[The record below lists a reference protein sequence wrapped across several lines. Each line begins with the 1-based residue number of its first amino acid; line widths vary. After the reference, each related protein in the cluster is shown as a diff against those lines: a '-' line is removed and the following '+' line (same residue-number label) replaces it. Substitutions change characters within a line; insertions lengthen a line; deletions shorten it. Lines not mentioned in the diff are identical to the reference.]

1 MSFVH
6 LQTHSEFSL
15 LRSSCRIHELLAE
28 AVKNNQPAVAL
39 TDHGNMF
46 GVLEFYMQAL
56 SLNKDRKKNGLPP
69 IKALLGSHIY
79 VATST
84 ANTKEESSYHR
95 LTLIAKTNEGYRNLL
110 KIVSYCYE
118 DAEQWNEIPAVPL
131 DYIREKS
138 AGLIALAGDFFSRFG
153 LDILNQKEDLARQ
166 YLVDLSSIFD
176 SESLYFM
183 VQDQEI
189 EGQKKVNAFM
199 LQASEELHRGLV
211 AVNNVHYIEK
221 GDAPAHKV
229 LRCIALA
236 EKLQNFNDPLYPTD
250 KFYFKTTEEMKS
262 AFREYPQAIENT
274 VKIAEQCDIT
284 IKTNCG
290 SEFWPQFKFPDQ
302 FKDSD
307 EYLAHLCRKKVSE
320 RYPEVTPEVI
330 ERMETEL
337 ACIKTMLVAGYL
349 LIVWDFINWSREN
362 GIPVGPGRGSAAGSI
377 VTYIIGIT
385 DIDPLRFDLLFERF
399 LNPERVSMPDID
411 TDFSDR
417 DRSRVIQYVSDQYG
431 KECVTQIVTYG
442 ALKMKAV
449 INDVGRVLGIPFS
462 DVRTIS
468 KLLPTDLGATLQ
480 MAKTGKNKKGDA
492 LDGYNP
498 GPLNELIESRQTYR
512 DLWNYSEKLENL
524 SRQTGVH
531 AAAVIIA
538 PVPMSNLAPLFRAR
552 KEDTPVIMYD
562 KHYAE
567 DIGLLKMDF
576 LGLRN
581 LSIIQ
586 DAVALIK
593 QTRNIDLEI
602 GRIPLDDAKT
612 FDLLSKGLTVG
623 VFQFESPGMREYLR
637 KLIPERIEDLI
648 AMNALYRPGPIEQI
662 PHYIARKRGEE
673 PIDCYHKDL
682 EPILNET
689 YGVIV
694 YQEQVMRIAQKLGGY
709 TLGGADVIRRIMAK
723 KKPEE
728 MARLEPEFL
737 KKCIDRGYKE
747 SLIKEVWKV
756 LLPFCGY
763 AFNKSHAAAYAY
775 VAYQTAFLKA
785 NYGPEFMAA
794 SMTSEISKTENI
806 VNLLKECS
814 KMDIPYLGPNIN
826 SSLATFSVD
835 GQGRILYG
843 LAGIKNVGISIVEDI
858 VDERTLHGEYKDIF
872 DLCKRLLDYQASFAE
887 KKSPL
892 SKKVLESLVMS
903 GALDVFP
910 GSRSALL
917 ATIDKAIEVASRYR
931 ENKDCGQV
939 SIFDLGDS
947 DTSIHTAEEL
957 EDAEE
962 WTYIELLNKEKDVL
976 GMFIS
981 GHPLEEYRPELQGF
995 TTCSLAESEINNSG
1009 LLKRSITIGGVIT
1022 KMRSFETRRGDTLGS
1037 GIIQDFQGEIAL
1049 FLTSDKWEAFRD
1061 RISIDDRVLVQ
1072 GILEMQ
1078 RDDKGLQVV
1087 VEKIV
1092 PLETVRQKW
1101 VQFLHI
1107 SIPALSLTEEKLNLL
1122 SEKLNQYEPFPGE
1135 TSCQMVFHIE
1145 SLSGYEHALQG
1156 KKIRFKYEQDL
1167 LVWLKKDFGV
1177 TDTWVSNKSRS

>member
-1 MSFVH
+1 
-6 LQTHSEFSL
+6 
-15 LRSSCRIHELLAE
+15 I
-28 AVKNNQPAVAL
+28 
-39 TDHGNMF
+39 
-46 GVLEFYMQAL
+46 
-56 SLNKDRKKNGLPP
+56 P
-69 IKALLGSHIY
+69 I
-79 VATST
+79 
-84 ANTKEESSYHR
+84 
-95 LTLIAKTNEGYRNLL
+95 
-110 KIVSYCYE
+110 
-118 DAEQWNEIPAVPL
+118 
-131 DYIREKS
+131 
-138 AGLIALAGDFFSRFG
+138 
-153 LDILNQKEDLARQ
+153 
-166 YLVDLSSIFD
+166 
-176 SESLYFM
+176 
-183 VQDQEI
+183 
-189 EGQKKVNAFM
+189 
-199 LQASEELHRGLV
+199 
-211 AVNNVHYIEK
+211 
-221 GDAPAHKV
+221 
-229 LRCIALA
+229 
-236 EKLQNFNDPLYPTD
+236 
-250 KFYFKTTEEMKS
+250 
-262 AFREYPQAIENT
+262 
-274 VKIAEQCDIT
+274 
-284 IKTNCG
+284 
-290 SEFWPQFKFPDQ
+290 
-302 FKDSD
+302 
-307 EYLAHLCRKKVSE
+307 
-320 RYPEVTPEVI
+320 
-330 ERMETEL
+330 
-337 ACIKTMLVAGYL
+337 
-349 LIVWDFINWSREN
+349 
-362 GIPVGPGRGSAAGSI
+362 
-377 VTYIIGIT
+377 
-385 DIDPLRFDLLFERF
+385 
-399 LNPERVSMPDID
+399 
-411 TDFSDR
+411 
-417 DRSRVIQYVSDQYG
+417 
-431 KECVTQIVTYG
+431 
-442 ALKMKAV
+442 
-449 INDVGRVLGIPFS
+449 S
-462 DVRTIS
+462 DVRAIT
-468 KLLPTDLGATLQ
+468 KLLPLDLGATLE
-480 MAKTGKNKKGDA
+480 MAKTGKNKKGA
-492 LDGYNP
+492 PLEGYNP
-498 GPLNELIESRQTYR
+498 GPLNELIESRQNYR

-538 PVPMSNLAPLFRAR
+538 PVAMSDLAPLFRAR

-593 QTRNIDLEI
+593 QTRNVDLEI

-673 PIDCYHKDL
+673 PVDCYHEDL
-682 EPILNET
+682 EPILSET

-709 TLGGADVIRRIMAK
+709 SLGGADIIRRIMAK

-728 MARLEPEFL
+728 MTKLEPEFMN
-737 KKCIDRGYKE
+737 KCLERGYKA
-747 SLIKEVWKV
+747 SLVKEIWKV

-775 VAYQTAFLKA
+775 VAYQTAYLKA

-806 VNLLKECS
+806 VSLLKECS

-826 SSLATFSVD
+826 SSFATFSVD
-835 GQGRILYG
+835 EQGRILYG

-858 VDERTLHGEYKDIF
+858 VEERTLHGEYKDIF
-872 DLCKRLLDYQASFAE
+872 DLCKRLLNYQASLNE

-903 GALDVFP
+903 GALDEFP

-917 ATIDKAIEVASRYR
+917 ATIDKAIEVANRYR
-931 ENKDCGQV
+931 QNIDCGQV
-939 SIFDLGDS
+939 SIFDLGDN
-947 DTSIHTAEEL
+947 DTCIHTAEEL

-1009 LLKRSITIGGVIT
+1009 LLKKSITIGGVIT

-1061 RISIDDRVLVQ
+1061 RVSIDDRVLVQ
-1072 GILEMQ
+1072 GVLEMQ

-1101 VQFLHI
+1101 VKFLHVSFSSLAI
-1107 SIPALSLTEEKLNLL
+1107 TEETLSLLNEKLK
-1122 SEKLNQYEPFPGE
+1122 SYEPFPGE
-1135 TSCQMVFHIE
+1135 SSCQLIFHIE
-1145 SLSGYEHALQG
+1145 SLSGYEHALVA
-1156 KKIRFKYEQDL
+1156 KKIRFKYEQEL

-1177 TDTWVSNKSRS
+1177 TDVWVSNKNRS

>member
-15 LRSSCRIHELLAE
+15 LRSSCRIGELLSE
-28 AVKNNQPAVAL
+28 AVKDNQPAIAL

-46 GVLEFYMQAL
+46 GILEFYMQAFF
-56 SLNKDRKKNGLPP
+56 LNKERKKEGLPP
-69 IKALLGSHIY
+69 VKAILGCHIY
-79 VATST
+79 VEAST
-84 ANTKEESSYHR
+84 ATTKDELMYHR
-95 LTLIAKTNEGYRNLL
+95 LTLLAETDAGYLNLL

-118 DAEQWNEIPAVPL
+118 ESERWAEIPAVPI
-131 DYIREKS
+131 DFIREKS
-138 AGLIALAGDFFSRFG
+138 EGLIGLAGDYFSRLG
-153 LDILNQKEDLARQ
+153 LEVINDKEDLSSQ
-166 YLVDLSSIFD
+166 YLMDLCSIFD
-176 SESLYFM
+176 REHLYFII
-183 VQDQEI
+183 QDQDLED
-189 EGQKKVNAFM
+189 QKKVNAFM
-199 LQASEELHRGLV
+199 VRASKELDRDLV

-221 GDAPAHKV
+221 TDASAHKV
-229 LRCIALA
+229 LRCISLA
-236 EKLQNFNDPLYPTD
+236 EKLQNFNDKLYPTD
-250 KFYFKTTEEMKS
+250 KFYLRSTAEMK
-262 AFREYPQAIENT
+262 ALFKDHPEAILNT
-274 VKIAEQCDIT
+274 VKIAERCDIT
-284 IKTNCG
+284 IKTDCG
-290 SEFWPQFKFPDQ
+290 SDFWPKFKFPEGFQ
-302 FKDSD
+302 DSD
-307 EYLAHLCRKKVSE
+307 EYLAHLCREKVSS
-320 RYPEVTPEVI
+320 RYPEVTDVVRD
-330 ERMETEL
+330 RMETEL
-337 ACIKTMLVAGYL
+337 SCIKDMHVASYL
-349 LIVWDFINWSREN
+349 LIVWDFINWAREN

-385 DIDPLRFDLLFERF
+385 DIEPLRFDLLFERF

-417 DRSRVIQYVSDQYG
+417 DRGRVIQYVSEQYG
-431 KECVTQIVTYG
+431 KDCVTQIVTYG

-449 INDVGRVLGIPFS
+449 INDVGRVLGIPIS
-462 DVRTIS
+462 DVRSIT
-468 KLLPTDLGATLQ
+468 KLLPLDLGATLA
-480 MAKTGKNKKGDA
+480 MAKTGKDKKNNSIEN
-492 LDGYNP
+492 YNP

-524 SRQTGVH
+524 SRQTGIH

-552 KEDTPVIMYD
+552 QDDTPVIMYD

-567 DIGLLKMDF
+567 EIGLLKMDF

-593 QTRNIDLEI
+593 QTRNIDLDI
-602 GRIPLDDAKT
+602 NNVPLDDPVT
-612 FDLLSKGLTVG
+612 FELLSKGLTVG

-637 KLIPERIEDLI
+637 KLMPERIEDLI

-662 PHYIARKRGEE
+662 PHFIARKRGEE
-673 PIDCYHKDL
+673 PVDCYHPDL

-709 TLGGADVIRRIMAK
+709 SLGGADIIRRIMGK

-728 MARLEPEFL
+728 MAKLEPEFMQ
-737 KKCIDRGYKE
+737 KCLERGYKAP
-747 SLIKEVWKV
+747 LIKKVWKV

-775 VAYQTAFLKA
+775 VAYQTAYLKA

-806 VNLLKECS
+806 VNLLQECY
-814 KMDIPYLGPNIN
+814 KMDIPYLGPNVN
-826 SSLATFSVD
+826 SSQAIFSVD
-835 GQGRILYG
+835 PKSRILYG

-858 VDERTLHGEYKDIF
+858 VEERTLNGKYKDIF
-872 DLCKRLLDYQASFAE
+872 DLCKRILDYQVSVSE
-887 KKSPL
+887 KRPSL

-903 GALDVFP
+903 GALDEFP

-917 ATIDKAIEVASRYR
+917 ATIDRAIEVANRYR
-931 ENKDCGQV
+931 QNKDCGQV
-939 SIFDLGDS
+939 SIFDVGEN
-947 DTSIHTAEEL
+947 DTCIHNAEEL

-995 TTCSLAESEINNSG
+995 TTCSLAESEVNNSS
-1009 LLKRSITIGGVIT
+1009 LLNKTIVVGGVIT

-1037 GIIQDFQGEIAL
+1037 GTLQDFQGEIAL
-1049 FLTSDKWEAFRD
+1049 FLKSDKWEAFRD
-1061 RISIDDRVLVQ
+1061 RVSIDDRVLVQ
-1072 GILEMQ
+1072 GSLEMQ
-1078 RDDKGLQVV
+1078 RDDKGIQIVV
-1087 VEKIV
+1087 DKIIS
-1092 PLETVRQKW
+1092 LDLVRQKW
-1101 VQFLHI
+1101 VQFLHV
-1107 SIPALSLTEEKLNLL
+1107 SMSSLFLTEENLNLL
-1122 SEKLNQYEPFPGE
+1122 IEKLKSFEPFPGE
-1135 TSCQMVFHIE
+1135 TSCQIVFHVE
-1145 SLSGYEHALQG
+1145 SLSGFEHALVS
-1156 KKIRFKYEQDL
+1156 KNIRFKYEQEL

-1177 TDTWVSNKSRS
+1177 TDVWVSNKNRG